1 MYDISIFVRFIVM
14 SSITFMFN
22 KPKAIE
28 TILYLAHKISNPD
41 RYGIC
46 KLLYLADKVSLA
58 NYGRF
63 IFGESYVAMEEGAT
77 PSRSYDLL
85 KNAAAKSINGLKVE
99 GNKVIAQR
107 PPNLDYLSESDIEC
121 LDLIISKY
129 GYHPKSGGK
138 DAHDAAWQ
146 TSWDQRGLKRS
157 VKIPVESIA
166 RLFTDSDDLISYLS
180 KCDVK

>member
-1 MYDISIFVRFIVM
+1 M

-22 KPKAIE
+22 RSKAIE
-28 TILYLAHKISNPD
+28 TILYLANKISNPD
-41 RYGIC
+41 KYGIC
-46 KLLYLADKVSLA
+46 KLLYLADKLSLS

-77 PSRSYDLL
+77 PSKSYDLL
-85 KNAAAKSINGLKVE
+85 KDAAVKAIGGLKVE
-99 GNKVIAQR
+99 GNKVIALR
-107 PPNLDYLSESDIEC
+107 ESNLDSLSESDIEC
-121 LDLIISKY
+121 LNQIIEKY
-129 GYHPKSGGK
+129 GCHPKSGGR

-146 TSWDQRGLKRS
+146 RSWNKRGLKRS

-166 RLFTDSDDLISYLS
+166 ELFPDSDDLISYLS